1 MLCQPQAVALQAL
14 STPAMLKRPLQLT
27 SRRMSCTLAM
37 LAPQCTKH
45 HTSTLH
51 LTAVLNTPRSSVT
64 NTSQSAT
71 NMPVTAYC
79 TPCCRLLVLCEAA
92 LAAELSSAAEE
103 DPEEAAELAP
113 TLLAVADEQGLQQ
126 LRGAALAYCVEHYAD
141 VSASRAWGHLGPG
154 QVGLVAREAAGQ
166 LKRVKALLS
175 ELSENSSF
183 TLPSP
188 RWF

>member
-1 MLCQPQAVALQAL
+1 MLG
-14 STPAMLKRPLQLT
+14 RPLQLT
-27 SRRMSCTLAM
+27 KATACPALLLCLLRHAS
-37 LAPQCTKH
+37 
-45 HTSTLH
+45 ST
-51 LTAVLNTPRSSVT
+51 TPPCY
-64 NTSQSAT
+64 TSQLCSTRHAHQSST
-71 NMPVTAYC
+71 DHCQHQAVPTTHR
-79 TPCCRLLVLCEAA
+79 TPCRRLLVLCEAA

-141 VSASRAWGHLGPG
+141 VSASRAWCHLGPG

-175 ELSENSSF
+175 ELSENSSV